1 MSELTPNPIVLDRSG
16 IDIVAHLNDAEREAA
31 GDLAKTLEAS
41 LRAVVAELE
50 PRVLAVRGN
59 QDLSASGKRSRAVA
73 LAQEARKEVRAALT
87 TATEGTSRAK
97 KASEA
102 KIPTSP
108 AELKPDTKP
117 EVLTWRELRAGPIRD
132 HLDGLDQLERGPA
145 VEEVLRASP
154 EAQAL
159 EWLRAVVNAPVPI
172 KGLDL
177 DALTDVFTQRLYA
190 EAWSFLAVIDAVTV
204 TFRAS
209 AEDVLARVASLT
221 GTNHVTLKAEDA
233 DRELTRQAQA

>member
-117 EVLTWRELRAGPIRD
+117 EVLTWRELRAHPRSPRRSRPTRARPGGRR
-132 HLDGLDQLERGPA
+132 GLAGFSRGAGARMASCRRQRTRPDQ
-145 VEEVLRASP
+145 
-154 EAQAL
+154 
-159 EWLRAVVNAPVPI
+159 
-172 KGLDL
+172 
-177 DALTDVFTQRLYA
+177 
-190 EAWSFLAVIDAVTV
+190 
-204 TFRAS
+204 
-209 AEDVLARVASLT
+209 
-221 GTNHVTLKAEDA
+221 GT
-233 DRELTRQAQA
+233 